1 MIDMLHGFCRDLGI
15 AGLAVLVNSLGG
27 PGTRARYRDVLREHL
42 RPLENELS
50 ETSRQRLADNPLRI
64 LDSKNPR
71 DQELVSGAPSILELL
86 DDDDRTHWDELRRH
100 LDSLGV
106 PYRAEPRLV
115 RGLDY
120 YTRTLFEIQAS
131 SGELGTQN
139 ALVGGGRYDSMVR
152 ELGGPDVPA
161 IGFAI
166 GLDRVLLAMPERK
179 ASMEAS
185 CFVAP
190 MGARAVE
197 HGLVLA
203 RELRARGVPVEVDG
217 RGGSLKSM
225 LRRANGSGARLCVLI
240 GDSEIDRSAVTVK
253 DLLLHTQDELA
264 RATAVD
270 AITARLAGPP
280 PERREGSS

>member
-1 MIDMLHGFCRDLGI
+1 
-15 AGLAVLVNSLGG
+15 
-27 PGTRARYRDVLREHL
+27 VLREHL
-42 RPLENELS
+42 RPHESELS

-71 DQELVSGAPSILELL
+71 DKELVAAAPAILDLL
-86 DDDDRTHWDELRRH
+86 DPDDRAHWDGLRRH

-131 SGELGTQN
+131 TGGLGAQN
-139 ALVGGGRYDSMVR
+139 ALGGGGRYDSMVR
-152 ELGGPDVPA
+152 ELGGGDVPA

-166 GLDRVLLAMPERK
+166 GLERVLLAMPGGK
-179 ASMEAS
+179 TAEALS

-203 RELRARGVPVEVDG
+203 RELRSAGVPVEVDG

-225 LRRANGSGARLCVLI
+225 LRRANGSGARLCILV
-240 GDSEIDRSAVTVK
+240 GDSEIDRGVVTVK
-253 DLLLHTQDELA
+253 DLCVHTQEELP
-264 RATAVD
+264 RGTAV
-270 AITARLAGPP
+270 ATISARLAEPI
-280 PERREGSS
+280 PEPREGSS